1 MAGYNGE
8 RALEEEINKVHVI
21 RWPVF
26 SPKNAYHIPR
36 RRKELL
42 KLLNDF
48 RCDAAHVHNA
58 HSVFPVW
65 CGLNVKAS
73 KLVFTLHYHGE
84 AHTFFRRILWRF
96 WKPYLIKLLRKSVVH
111 AVSKFEAKLI
121 ERF

>member
-42 KLLNDF
+42 TLLNDF
-48 RCDAAHVHNA
+48 RCDVTHVHNA

-73 KLVFTLHYHGE
+73 KLVFTPHYHGE
-84 AHTFFRRILWRF
+84 AHTFLEEFF
-96 WKPYLIKLLRKSVVH
+96 GGFGNLIS
-111 AVSKFEAKLI
+111 
-121 ERF
+121 